1 MGLSPRHGT
10 NRESNKAYTGGIN
23 MGTFAFKMPD
33 IGEGVVEGEVVEWMV
48 AVGDVVKEDDPILS
62 VMTDKAT
69 VEIPS
74 PVDGKVTKVI
84 GEAGD
89 ILPVGVVCI
98 EFEVDGAGN
107 ASASEEAPTKKEAEP
122 AKEEPKAT
130 PAPTPAPKAA
140 AETPPA
146 PTPAPAMAPVPRAPG
161 TKALASPAVRQRARE
176 ANISLDHVSGSGPAG
191 RISHADLDTHIAG
204 GASGASR
211 SAPVGGRARV
221 QLNGTEAMKVIGL
234 RRKIADS
241 MIASYST
248 IPHFSYFEEV
258 DVTALEELRQH
269 LNATRPEGAPKLTYL
284 PFIMQAL
291 VRALAERPECNA
303 LYDDEANIVTRH
315 EAINLGIATQTDR
328 GLFVPV
334 VKHVEA
340 MDIWQSATEMGRVTS
355 ATRDGK
361 AGVEDLSG
369 STFTIT
375 SLGRLGGLG
384 ATPIINKPEVG
395 ILGVHNAKDRAVV
408 RNGAVVIRRMMN
420 LSSSWDHRVVDGHD
434 GATLVQLVKTYLENP
449 ATIFM

>member
-1 MGLSPRHGT
+1 
-10 NRESNKAYTGGIN
+10 

-48 AVGDVVKEDDPILS
+48 AVGDSVKEDDPILS

-98 EFEVDGAGN
+98 EFEVDGDGN
-107 ASASEEAPTKKEAEP
+107 ASASAPAPEAKVEPAPAPEPKAEP
-122 AKEEPKAT
+122 A
-130 PAPTPAPKAA
+130 PA
-140 AETPPA
+140 PA
-146 PTPAPAMAPVPRAPG
+146 PTPAPAATPAPAPAPAPAVVERAPG
-161 TKALASPAVRQRARE
+161 TKALASPAVRQRARQ
-176 ANISLDHVSGSGPAG
+176 ANVDLNFVAGSGPAG
-191 RISHADLDTHIAG
+191 RISHADLDAHIAG
-204 GASGASR
+204 GANGASR
-211 SAPVGGRARV
+211 ARPMGASARV
-221 QLNGTEAMKVIGL
+221 EKNGTEDIKVIGL
-234 RRKIADS
+234 RRKIAEGMVS
-241 MIASYST
+241 SYST

-291 VRALAERPECNA
+291 VKALDERPECNA
-303 LYDDEANIVTRH
+303 LYDDDSNVVTRH

-340 MDIWQSATEMGRVTS
+340 MDIWQAATEMTRVTS

-361 AGVEDLSG
+361 ATADDLSG

-408 RNGAVVIRRMMN
+408 KDGNIVIRRIMN

-434 GATLVQLVKTYLENP
+434 GASLVQLIKSYLEHP

>member
-1 MGLSPRHGT
+1 MGKY
-10 NRESNKAYTGGIN
+10 E
-23 MGTFAFKMPD
+23 FKLPD

-48 AVGDVVKEDDPILS
+48 AVGDTVKEDDPILS

-69 VEIPS
+69 VEIPA
-74 PVDGKVTKVI
+74 PCDGVVASI
-84 GEAGD
+84 VGEAGD
-89 ILPVGVVCI
+89 ILPVGGVCI
-98 EFEVDGAGN
+98 VFDVEGEGN
-107 ASASEEAPTKKEAEP
+107 ASEAAEP
-122 AKEEPKAT
+122 VAE
-130 PAPTPAPKAA
+130 
-140 AETPPA
+140 ETPVVEETPE
-146 PTPAPAMAPVPRAPG
+146 PVVEETTPEPAPAPAPAAPAAAAPVARAAG
-161 TKALASPAVRQRARE
+161 TKALASPAVRQRARA
-176 ANISLDHVSGSGPAG
+176 ANIDLQLVAGSGPAG
-191 RISHADLDTHIAG
+191 RISHADLDRHIAG
-204 GASGASR
+204 GAA
-211 SAPVGGRARV
+211 AATPAMPMGGVAKVAR
-221 QLNGTEAMKVIGL
+221 NGTEDIKVIGL
-234 RRKIADS
+234 RRKIADGMMS
-241 MIASYST
+241 SYST

-258 DVTALEELRQH
+258 DVTELEALRQH

-291 VRALAERPECNA
+291 VKALAQRPECNA
-303 LYDDEANIVTRH
+303 VYDDEAGVVTRH

-328 GLFVPV
+328 GLYVPV

-340 MDIWQSATEMGRVTS
+340 MDIWQSAAEMVRVTQ

-361 AGVEDLSG
+361 AGVDDLTG

-408 RNGAVVIRRMMN
+408 HNGHVVVRRIMN

-434 GATLVQLVKTYLENP
+434 GASLVQLVKSYLEHP

>member
-1 MGLSPRHGT
+1 MGKY
-10 NRESNKAYTGGIN
+10 E
-23 MGTFAFKMPD
+23 FKLPD

-48 AVGDVVKEDDPILS
+48 AVGDTVKEDDPILS

-69 VEIPS
+69 VEIPA
-74 PVDGKVTKVI
+74 PCDGVVASI
-84 GEAGD
+84 VGEAGD
-89 ILPVGVVCI
+89 ILPVGAVCI
-98 EFEVDGAGN
+98 VFDVEGEGN
-107 ASASEEAPTKKEAEP
+107 ASEAAEP
-122 AKEEPKAT
+122 VAEETPVVEAT
-130 PAPTPAPKAA
+130 PEPVVEETTPEPAPAPTPAAPAA
-140 AETPPA
+140 A
-146 PTPAPAMAPVPRAPG
+146 APVARAAG
-161 TKALASPAVRQRARE
+161 TKALASPAVRQRARA
-176 ANISLDHVSGSGPAG
+176 ANIDLQLVAGSGPAG
-191 RISHADLDTHIAG
+191 RISHADLDRHIAG
-204 GASGASR
+204 GAA
-211 SAPVGGRARV
+211 AATPAMPMGGVAKVAR
-221 QLNGTEAMKVIGL
+221 NGTEDIKVIGL
-234 RRKIADS
+234 RRKIADGMMS
-241 MIASYST
+241 SYST

-258 DVTALEELRQH
+258 DVTELEALRQH

-291 VRALAERPECNA
+291 VKALAQRPECNA
-303 LYDDEANIVTRH
+303 VYDDEAGVVTRH

-328 GLFVPV
+328 GLYVPV

-340 MDIWQSATEMGRVTS
+340 MDIWQSAAEMVRVTQ

-361 AGVEDLSG
+361 AGVDDLTG

-408 RNGAVVIRRMMN
+408 HNGHVVVRRIMN

-434 GATLVQLVKTYLENP
+434 GASLVQLVKSYLEHP

>member
-1 MGLSPRHGT
+1 
-10 NRESNKAYTGGIN
+10 

-48 AVGDVVKEDDPILS
+48 AVGDSVKEDDPILS

-98 EFEVDGAGN
+98 EFEVDGDGN
-107 ASASEEAPTKKEAEP
+107 ASASAPAPEAKAE
-122 AKEEPKAT
+122 
-130 PAPTPAPKAA
+130 PTPAPEPKAEPA
-140 AETPPA
+140 PAPA
-146 PTPAPAMAPVPRAPG
+146 PTPAPAATPAPAPAVVERAPG
-161 TKALASPAVRQRARE
+161 TKALASPAVRQRARQ
-176 ANISLDHVSGSGPAG
+176 ANVDLNFVAGSGPAG
-191 RISHADLDTHIAG
+191 RISHADLDAHIAG
-204 GASGASR
+204 GANGASR
-211 SAPVGGRARV
+211 ARPMGASARV
-221 QLNGTEAMKVIGL
+221 EKNGTEDIKVIGL
-234 RRKIADS
+234 RRKIAEGMVS
-241 MIASYST
+241 SYST

-291 VRALAERPECNA
+291 VKALDERPECNA
-303 LYDDEANIVTRH
+303 LYDDDSNVVTRH
-315 EAINLGIATQTDR
+315 EAINVGIATQTDR

-340 MDIWQSATEMGRVTS
+340 MDIWQAATEMTRVTS

-361 AGVEDLSG
+361 ATADDLSG

-408 RNGAVVIRRMMN
+408 KDGNIVIRRIMN

-434 GATLVQLVKTYLENP
+434 GASLVQLIKSYLEHP

>member
-1 MGLSPRHGT
+1 MG
-10 NRESNKAYTGGIN
+10 I
-23 MGTFAFKMPD
+23 FAFKMPD

-48 AVGDVVKEDDPILS
+48 AVGDTVKEDDPILS

-74 PVDGKVTKVI
+74 PVDGTVTKVV

-107 ASASEEAPTKKEAEP
+107 ASASDDAPAAKEAPAP
-122 AKEEPKAT
+122 AAKESKPEPTPEVA

-140 AETPPA
+140 A
-146 PTPAPAMAPVPRAPG
+146 TPAPAAAPVARAPG

-176 ANISLDHVSGSGPAG
+176 ANISLDHVAGSGPAG
-191 RISHADLDTHIAG
+191 RISHADLDAHIAG

-211 SAPVGGRARV
+211 AAPMGGRARTE
-221 QLNGTEAMKVIGL
+221 LNGTEAMKVIGL

-241 MIASYST
+241 MIASYSS

-291 VRALAERPECNA
+291 VKALAQRPECNA
-303 LYDDEANIVTRH
+303 LYDDEANVVTRH

-340 MDIWQSATEMGRVTS
+340 MDIWQSATEMGRVTG

-361 AGVEDLSG
+361 AGVEDLTG

-408 RNGAVVIRRMMN
+408 RDGAVVIRRMMN

>member
-1 MGLSPRHGT
+1 MGKF
-10 NRESNKAYTGGIN
+10 E
-23 MGTFAFKMPD
+23 FKLPD
-33 IGEGVVEGEVVEWMV
+33 IGEGVVEGEIVEWMV
-48 AVGDVVKEDDPILS
+48 AVGDTVKEDDPILS

-69 VEIPS
+69 VEIPA
-74 PVDGKVTKVI
+74 PCDGTVASIV

-89 ILPVGVVCI
+89 ILPVGGVCI
-98 EFEVDGAGN
+98 VFDVDGEGN
-107 ASASEEAPTKKEAEP
+107 ASEASEPVAEDAPAVEEKTEPVAEE
-122 AKEEPKAT
+122 KT
-130 PAPTPAPKAA
+130 P
-140 AETPPA
+140 E
-146 PTPAPAMAPVPRAPG
+146 PAPAPAPAAPAAAAPVARAAG
-161 TKALASPAVRQRARE
+161 TKALASPAVRQRARA
-176 ANISLDHVSGSGPAG
+176 ANIDLQLVAGSGPAG
-191 RISHADLDTHIAG
+191 RISHADLDRHIAG
-204 GASGASR
+204 GAASATP
-211 SAPVGGRARV
+211 SMPMGGVAKVAR
-221 QLNGTEAMKVIGL
+221 NGTEDIKVIGL
-234 RRKIADS
+234 RRKIADGMMS
-241 MIASYST
+241 SYST

-258 DVTALEELRQH
+258 DVTELESLRQH

-291 VRALAERPECNA
+291 VKALAQRPECNA
-303 LYDDEANIVTRH
+303 LYDDEAGVVTRH

-328 GLFVPV
+328 GLYVPV

-340 MDIWQSATEMGRVTS
+340 MDIWQSAAEMGRVTQ

-361 AGVEDLSG
+361 AGVDDLTG

-408 RNGAVVIRRMMN
+408 KDGHVVVRRIMN

-434 GATLVQLVKTYLENP
+434 GASLVQLVKSYLEHP

>member
-1 MGLSPRHGT
+1 MGSF
-10 NRESNKAYTGGIN
+10 E
-23 MGTFAFKMPD
+23 FKLPD
-33 IGEGVVEGEVVEWMV
+33 IGEGVVEGEIVEWMV
-48 AVGDVVKEDDPILS
+48 AVGDTVKEDDPILS

-74 PVDGKVTKVI
+74 PCDGTVTSMV

-89 ILPVGVVCI
+89 IIPVGGVCI
-98 EFEVDGAGN
+98 VFEVDGEGN
-107 ASASEEAPTKKEAEP
+107 ASQASEP
-122 AKEEPKAT
+122 A
-130 PAPTPAPKAA
+130 APKSAP
-140 AETPPA
+140 AEQSAPVQEKAPEAPPA
-146 PTPAPAMAPVPRAPG
+146 PDLPPVATPTAPAAAAPVARAAG
-161 TKALASPAVRQRARE
+161 TKALASPAVRQRARA
-176 ANISLDHVSGSGPAG
+176 ANIDLQLVAGSGPAG
-191 RISHADLDTHIAG
+191 RISHADLDRHIAG
-204 GASGASR
+204 GAS
-211 SAPVGGRARV
+211 SATPSMPMGGVAKVAR
-221 QLNGTEAMKVIGL
+221 NGTEDIKVIGL
-234 RRKIADS
+234 RRKIADGMMS
-241 MIASYST
+241 SYST

-258 DVTALEELRQH
+258 DVTELESLRQH

-291 VRALAERPECNA
+291 VKALAQRPECNA
-303 LYDDEANIVTRH
+303 VYDDEAGVVTRH

-328 GLFVPV
+328 GLYVPV

-340 MDIWQSATEMGRVTS
+340 MDIWQAASEMGRVTQ

-361 AGVEDLSG
+361 AGVDDLSG

-395 ILGVHNAKDRAVV
+395 ILGVHNATDRAVV
-408 RNGAVVIRRMMN
+408 RNGNVVVRRIMN

-434 GATLVQLVKTYLENP
+434 GASLVQLVKSYLEHP